1 MKNTN
6 EWFKDWFNSPYYH
19 LLYQN
24 RDYKE
29 ADLFIKNLSE
39 FLKINLNANILDLA
53 CGNGRH
59 SITLNKLGF
68 NVTGVDLSKNSISIA
83 KQSENK
89 KLNFHIHDMR
99 YKFGSE
105 SYEYIFNLFTSFG
118 YFNSMDDN
126 IKMLESIKKM
136 LTPKGILIIDF
147 LNAEKVIRELNK
159 QETKNIEK
167 IEFNIKRYIQNKKV
181 YKEISIIDPAGENY
195 EFTERVQLFNLDDFN
210 SLLNPNFEILYTFGD
225 FNLNEFNSEISDRL
239 IIIAKAK

>member
-24 RDYKE
+24 RDYNE
-29 ADLFIKNLSE
+29 ADLFIKNLSK
-39 FLKINLNANILDLA
+39 FLKIRLNANILDLA

-68 NVTGVDLSKNSISIA
+68 NVTGLDLSKNSISIA
-83 KQSENK
+83 KKSENK

-99 YKFGSE
+99 NKFGSE

-126 IKMLESIKKM
+126 IKMLESIKSM
-136 LTPKGILIIDF
+136 LTPQGILIIDF
-147 LNAEKVIRELNK
+147 LNAEKVIRELKKHEIKTIEEIRFDINK
-159 QETKNIEK
+159 YIE
-167 IEFNIKRYIQNKKV
+167 NKKV
-181 YKEISIIDPAGENY
+181 FKEISITDPSGDIY
-195 EFTERVQLFNLDDFN
+195 KFTERVQLFNIDDFN
-210 SLLNPNFEILYTFGD
+210 SLLNPNFEILHTFGD
-225 FNLNEFNSEISDRL
+225 FYLNEFDSQISDRL
-239 IIIAKAK
+239 IIIAQAK

>member
-29 ADLFIKNLSE
+29 ADLFIKNLSN

-99 YKFGSE
+99 NKFGSE

-136 LTPKGILIIDF
+136 LAPKGILIIDF
-147 LNAEKVIRELNK
+147 LNAEKVIRKLK
-159 QETKNIEK
+159 KHETKNIEK
-167 IEFNIKRYIQNKKV
+167 IEFNINRYIKNKKV
-181 YKEISIIDPAGENY
+181 YKEISIIDPSGENY

-210 SLLNPNFEILYTFGD
+210 SLLNTNFQILHTFGD
-225 FNLNEFNSEISDRL
+225 FNLNEFDSQISDRL
-239 IIIAKAK
+239 IIIAQAK

>member
-29 ADLFIKNLSE
+29 ADLFIQNLSK
-39 FLKINLNANILDLA
+39 FLKIRLNANVLDLA

-59 SITLNKLGF
+59 SITLNKIGF

-83 KQSENK
+83 KKSETE

-126 IKMLESIKKM
+126 VKMLESIKSM
-136 LTPKGILIIDF
+136 LIPQGILIIDF
-147 LNAEKVIRELNK
+147 LNAEKVIRELKKHEIKTIEEIRFDINK
-159 QETKNIEK
+159 YIE
-167 IEFNIKRYIQNKKV
+167 NKKV
-181 YKEISIIDPAGENY
+181 FKEISITDPSGDIY
-195 EFTERVQLFNLDDFN
+195 KFTERVQLFNIDDFN
-210 SLLNPNFEILYTFGD
+210 SLLKPNFEILHTFGD
-225 FNLNEFNSEISDRL
+225 FYLNEFDSQISDRL